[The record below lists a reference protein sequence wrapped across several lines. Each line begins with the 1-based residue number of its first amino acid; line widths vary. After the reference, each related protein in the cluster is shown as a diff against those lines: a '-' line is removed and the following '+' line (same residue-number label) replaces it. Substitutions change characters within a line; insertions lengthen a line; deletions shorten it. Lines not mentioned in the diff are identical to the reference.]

1 MLAGTELQEL
11 RSLLRQ
17 PHLAARR
24 VAVGIISSWTAD
36 SLVGVDPLELLA
48 AATERYPCIAREAS
62 RPTEQLARLLWSQPR
77 CVSTAAVV
85 DSVLQADQHAR
96 WAMIRLLVLRQDSQG
111 VQAIQ
116 FLLSMDGFLDVLTPP
131 SYAVFDPLL
140 EHSAAQDHEQLLDL
154 SALAQGFAELL
165 IRPGWT
171 CQIAAFLQQVQ
182 QAGRLDGAARCQ
194 VLASASSLASTIVA
208 NCNAVIGQRL
218 SAESNADALQTL
230 TCLASLLAAF
240 HRPDEHSPLYR
251 MLGSADPLV
260 SVIGVVALTDCG
272 MRVGADRIEML
283 ARDPRTVSPLF
294 RALDD
299 LGAAEIIPLEYRTS
313 RNLALS
319 ELVEWL
325 SDESELG
332 RPPDEIEW
340 LGTWNEEELELFRF
354 RMSAPHWSCQRGW
367 MIGVAGAWTHSCY
380 FAEDEMTTEE
390 HIHNLELAV
399 ENWQAPPR

>member
-1 MLAGTELQEL
+1 
-11 RSLLRQ
+11 
-17 PHLAARR
+17 
-24 VAVGIISSWTAD
+24 VGIISSWDSD
-36 SLVGVDPLELLA
+36 SLIGFDPLELLA
-48 AATERYPCIAREAS
+48 AATERYPCIANEAS
-62 RPTEQLARLLWSQPR
+62 RPTEQLARLLWNRPHS
-77 CVSTAAVV
+77 VSTAAVV

-111 VQAIQ
+111 VQAVQ
-116 FLLSMDGFLDVLTPP
+116 FLLSMDGFVDVLTPP

-140 EHSAAQDHEQLLDL
+140 QYSSAEGHEERLDL
-154 SALAQGFAELL
+154 STLAQVFAGLL

-171 CQIAAFLQQVQ
+171 CQIAAFLQQLQ
-182 QAGRLDGAARCQ
+182 QDGRLEGSARRQ
-194 VLASASSLASTIVA
+194 VLASASALASTIVA
-208 NCNAVIGQRL
+208 NSNAAIGYRT
-218 SAESNADALQTL
+218 AVDSNADALHTL
-230 TCLASLLAAF
+230 TCLARLLASF

-260 SVIGVVALTDCG
+260 SVIGVVALVDCG
-272 MRVGADRIEML
+272 LRVGSDRIQVL
-283 ARDPRTVSPLF
+283 ARDPRTLAPLF
-294 RALDD
+294 RELDA
-299 LGAAEIIPLEYRTS
+299 LGAAEIIPLHYRVPHK
-313 RNLALS
+313 LALS

-340 LGTWNEEELELFRF
+340 LGTLQQEDLELFRF

-380 FAEDEMTTEE
+380 FAEDELTTEE
-390 HIHNLELAV
+390 HIQNLQVAV

>member
-1 MLAGTELQEL
+1 MVAETELSEVRL
-11 RSLLRQ
+11 LLRQ

-24 VAVGIISSWTAD
+24 VAVGIISSWDAD
-36 SLVGVDPLELLA
+36 SLLSVDPLELLA
-48 AATERYPCIAREAS
+48 AATERFPCIAHEAS
-62 RPTEQLARLLWSQPR
+62 RPTEQLAKLLWSRPHS
-77 CVSTAAVV
+77 VSTAAVV

-116 FLLSMDGFLDVLTPP
+116 FLLSMDGFVDVLTPP

-140 EHSAAQDHEQLLDL
+140 QYSSAEDHEHLLDL

-182 QAGRLDGAARCQ
+182 QGGRLDGTAGRQ
-194 VLASASSLASTIVA
+194 VLATASALASTIVA
-208 NCNAVIGQRL
+208 DCNAAIGQRL
-218 SAESNADALQTL
+218 AVESGADALQTL
-230 TCLASLLAAF
+230 TCLASLLASF
-240 HRPDEHSPLYR
+240 HRPGEHSPLYR

-272 MRVGADRIEML
+272 MKVGSDRIEML
-283 ARDPRTVSPLF
+283 ARDPRTLSPLF
-294 RALDD
+294 HALDD
-299 LGAAEIIPLEYRTS
+299 LGEAGIIPLKYRTS

-325 SDESELG
+325 SEESELG

-340 LGTWNEEELELFRF
+340 LGTWNEDDLELFRF
-354 RMSAPHWSCQRGW
+354 RVSAPHWSYQRGW
-367 MIGVAGAWTHSCY
+367 IVGVAGAWTHSCY
-380 FAEDEMTTEE
+380 FAVDEMTTEE
-390 HIHNLELAV
+390 HIHNLQLAV